1 MKWYEKASFILVS
14 IILLSCNGNNSVR
27 NQEHADVDSAV
38 IDTMDVQ
45 PLKDESHKKFGKEQ
59 YCRPYCRNIILLS
72 HSRYTYVFLSDK
84 TGYFTVQG
92 GSPSDFTWKRSGKN
106 VTIVYEVF
114 GKQKLKFDSKAQTLT
129 EESESLG
136 TLVFDKQ
143 YVSFTYINITNM
155 KTTLSF
161 LAIVAISI
169 GCVFSSCQSKVNNP
183 SHNELDSTKTS
194 VEEVDSSY
202 HCPAKTKRGRESG
215 RSRKSSKAER
225 GIGKIG

>member
-1 MKWYEKASFILVS
+1 MKKASIIIVS

-27 NQEHADVDSAV
+27 IQEHADVDSAV

-45 PLKDESHKKFGKEQ
+45 PLKNESHKKLAKNNTADPIVGTY
-59 YCRPYCRNIILLS
+59 YCYRTQD
-72 HSRYTYVFLSDK
+72 TYVFLSDK

-129 EESESLG
+129 EESKSLG

-143 YVSFTYINITNM
+143 
-155 KTTLSF
+155 
-161 LAIVAISI
+161 
-169 GCVFSSCQSKVNNP
+169 
-183 SHNELDSTKTS
+183 
-194 VEEVDSSY
+194 
-202 HCPAKTKRGRESG
+202 
-215 RSRKSSKAER
+215 
-225 GIGKIG
+225 

>member
-1 MKWYEKASFILVS
+1 MKKASFILVS

-45 PLKDESHKKFGKEQ
+45 PLKDESHKKLAKNNTADPIVGTY
-59 YCRPYCRNIILLS
+59 YCYRTQD
-72 HSRYTYVFLSDK
+72 TYVFLSDK
-84 TGYFTVQG
+84 IGYFTVQG

-129 EESESLG
+129 EESKSLG

-143 YVSFTYINITNM
+143 
-155 KTTLSF
+155 
-161 LAIVAISI
+161 
-169 GCVFSSCQSKVNNP
+169 
-183 SHNELDSTKTS
+183 
-194 VEEVDSSY
+194 
-202 HCPAKTKRGRESG
+202 
-215 RSRKSSKAER
+215 
-225 GIGKIG
+225 

>member
-1 MKWYEKASFILVS
+1 MKKASFILVS
-14 IILLSCNGNNSVR
+14 VILLSCNGNNSVR

-45 PLKDESHKKFGKEQ
+45 PLKDESHKKLAKNNTADPIVGTY
-59 YCRPYCRNIILLS
+59 YCYRTQD
-72 HSRYTYVFLSDK
+72 TYVFLSDK

-129 EESESLG
+129 EESKSLG

-143 YVSFTYINITNM
+143 
-155 KTTLSF
+155 
-161 LAIVAISI
+161 
-169 GCVFSSCQSKVNNP
+169 
-183 SHNELDSTKTS
+183 
-194 VEEVDSSY
+194 
-202 HCPAKTKRGRESG
+202 
-215 RSRKSSKAER
+215 
-225 GIGKIG
+225 

>member
-1 MKWYEKASFILVS
+1 MKKASFILVS

-27 NQEHADVDSAV
+27 NQEHADVDSSV

-45 PLKDESHKKFGKEQ
+45 PLKDESHKKLAKNNTADPIVGTY
-59 YCRPYCRNIILLS
+59 YCYRTQD
-72 HSRYTYVFLSDK
+72 TYVFLSDK

-129 EESESLG
+129 EESKSLG

-143 YVSFTYINITNM
+143 
-155 KTTLSF
+155 
-161 LAIVAISI
+161 
-169 GCVFSSCQSKVNNP
+169 
-183 SHNELDSTKTS
+183 
-194 VEEVDSSY
+194 
-202 HCPAKTKRGRESG
+202 
-215 RSRKSSKAER
+215 
-225 GIGKIG
+225 

>member
-1 MKWYEKASFILVS
+1 MKKASFILVS

-45 PLKDESHKKFGKEQ
+45 PLKDESHKKLAKNNTADPIVGTY
-59 YCRPYCRNIILLS
+59 YCYRTQD
-72 HSRYTYVFLSDK
+72 TYVFLSDK

-114 GKQKLKFDSKAQTLT
+114 GKQKLKFDSKAQTLI
-129 EESESLG
+129 EESKSLG

-143 YVSFTYINITNM
+143 
-155 KTTLSF
+155 
-161 LAIVAISI
+161 
-169 GCVFSSCQSKVNNP
+169 
-183 SHNELDSTKTS
+183 
-194 VEEVDSSY
+194 
-202 HCPAKTKRGRESG
+202 
-215 RSRKSSKAER
+215 
-225 GIGKIG
+225 

>member
-1 MKWYEKASFILVS
+1 MKKASFILVS

-45 PLKDESHKKFGKEQ
+45 PLKDESHKKLAKNNTADPIVGT
-59 YCRPYCRNIILLS
+59 YCCYRTQD
-72 HSRYTYVFLSDK
+72 TYVFLSDK

-129 EESESLG
+129 EESKSLG

-143 YVSFTYINITNM
+143 
-155 KTTLSF
+155 
-161 LAIVAISI
+161 
-169 GCVFSSCQSKVNNP
+169 
-183 SHNELDSTKTS
+183 
-194 VEEVDSSY
+194 
-202 HCPAKTKRGRESG
+202 
-215 RSRKSSKAER
+215 
-225 GIGKIG
+225 

>member
-1 MKWYEKASFILVS
+1 MKKASFILVS

-45 PLKDESHKKFGKEQ
+45 PLKDESHKKLAKNNIADPIVGTY
-59 YCRPYCRNIILLS
+59 YCYRTQD
-72 HSRYTYVFLSDK
+72 TYVFLSDK

-143 YVSFTYINITNM
+143 
-155 KTTLSF
+155 
-161 LAIVAISI
+161 
-169 GCVFSSCQSKVNNP
+169 
-183 SHNELDSTKTS
+183 
-194 VEEVDSSY
+194 
-202 HCPAKTKRGRESG
+202 
-215 RSRKSSKAER
+215 
-225 GIGKIG
+225 

>member
-1 MKWYEKASFILVS
+1 MKKASFILVS

-45 PLKDESHKKFGKEQ
+45 PLKDESHKKLAKNNTADPIVGTY
-59 YCRPYCRNIILLS
+59 YCYRTQD
-72 HSRYTYVFLSDK
+72 TYVFLSDK

-92 GSPSDFTWKRSGKN
+92 GSPSDYTWKRSGKN

-143 YVSFTYINITNM
+143 
-155 KTTLSF
+155 
-161 LAIVAISI
+161 
-169 GCVFSSCQSKVNNP
+169 
-183 SHNELDSTKTS
+183 
-194 VEEVDSSY
+194 
-202 HCPAKTKRGRESG
+202 
-215 RSRKSSKAER
+215 
-225 GIGKIG
+225 

>member
-1 MKWYEKASFILVS
+1 MKKASFILVS

-45 PLKDESHKKFGKEQ
+45 PLKDESHKKLAKNNTADPIVGTY
-59 YCRPYCRNIILLS
+59 YCYRTQD
-72 HSRYTYVFLSDK
+72 TYVFLSDK

-129 EESESLG
+129 EESKSLG

-143 YVSFTYINITNM
+143 
-155 KTTLSF
+155 
-161 LAIVAISI
+161 
-169 GCVFSSCQSKVNNP
+169 
-183 SHNELDSTKTS
+183 
-194 VEEVDSSY
+194 
-202 HCPAKTKRGRESG
+202 
-215 RSRKSSKAER
+215 
-225 GIGKIG
+225 

>member
-1 MKWYEKASFILVS
+1 MKKASFILVS

-27 NQEHADVDSAV
+27 IQEHADVDSAV
-38 IDTMDVQ
+38 IDTKDVQ
-45 PLKDESHKKFGKEQ
+45 PLKDESHKKLAKNNTADPIVGTY
-59 YCRPYCRNIILLS
+59 YCYRTQD
-72 HSRYTYVFLSDK
+72 TYVFLSDK

-143 YVSFTYINITNM
+143 
-155 KTTLSF
+155 
-161 LAIVAISI
+161 
-169 GCVFSSCQSKVNNP
+169 
-183 SHNELDSTKTS
+183 
-194 VEEVDSSY
+194 
-202 HCPAKTKRGRESG
+202 
-215 RSRKSSKAER
+215 
-225 GIGKIG
+225 

>member
-1 MKWYEKASFILVS
+1 MKKTSFILVS

-27 NQEHADVDSAV
+27 IQEHADVDSAV

-45 PLKDESHKKFGKEQ
+45 PLKDESHKKLAKNNTADPIVGTY
-59 YCRPYCRNIILLS
+59 YCYRTQD
-72 HSRYTYVFLSDK
+72 TYVFLSDK

-129 EESESLG
+129 EESKSLG

-143 YVSFTYINITNM
+143 
-155 KTTLSF
+155 
-161 LAIVAISI
+161 
-169 GCVFSSCQSKVNNP
+169 
-183 SHNELDSTKTS
+183 
-194 VEEVDSSY
+194 
-202 HCPAKTKRGRESG
+202 
-215 RSRKSSKAER
+215 
-225 GIGKIG
+225 